1 MGVPYTFSTS
11 TSSIPLSQL
20 DTNFATPVTIGSTT
34 VALGN
39 TTTTL
44 AGLTG
49 VTSSAITDSAL
60 TANQIVYA
68 GTGGLLSGSSNYTY
82 DTNGNVLLGT
92 TTAFTSTTYGGQFVS
107 GGVGIYPW
115 INVNTGIANTTNYT
129 GVVYQNPTVWSGNNG
144 ASNQFLYGIYSGH
157 QISNTGASGSGQ
169 VQVYGIYSSPYL
181 ASSGTNAYIGLRG
194 VYGIATR
201 TSATDTSTYA
211 SNFLQGG
218 NFSATHTATLASTA
232 FSTSIRGVQAS
243 SQISSGSTNELS
255 CLETI
260 LSAGNST
267 TNSNTINVTNSYV
280 LYSNTVTVGTAS
292 NQTGIITNHYDCYFP
307 NPTINTLGT
316 ITNKWSIYSANT
328 GNSYL
333 AGSLGIGTTTP
344 AGKLDVAGTIKTLG
358 YTVATLPTG
367 TVGMRAY
374 ATDALTPVFG
384 STVVGGGAVVIPVFY
399 NGSNWIVG

>member
-49 VTSSAITDSAL
+49 VTSSAITDSAI

-68 GTGGLLSGSSNYTY
+68 GTGGLLSGSANHTY
-82 DTNGNVLLGT
+82 DTSGNVLLGT

-107 GGVGIYPW
+107 GGVGIYPYAT
-115 INVNTGIANTTNYT
+115 NSVTVPTNTTIYSGN
-129 GVVYQNPTVWSGNNG
+129 VYQNPTVFSGTNG
-144 ASNQFLYGIYSGH
+144 ASSQNLYGNLSAPQVSNSGSGGSLGNTLYGYYAQPLMTSTGSSAAGNIYGIYL
-157 QISNTGASGSGQ
+157 Q
-169 VQVYGIYSSPYL
+169 V
-181 ASSGTNAYIGLRG
+181 
-194 VYGIATR
+194 TR
-201 TSATDTSTYA
+201 YSATDTSA
-211 SNFLQGG
+211 SLNTLMGVYSVVSHQ
-218 NFSATHTATLASTA
+218 TLLASTA
-232 FSTSIRGVQAS
+232 AAS
-243 SQISSGSTNELS
+243 NVYAFYANPINFQGTWTNLY
-255 CLETI
+255 
-260 LSAGNST
+260 AYR
-267 TNSNTINVTNSYV
+267 NVTNVGSSTAV
-280 LYSNTVTVGTAS
+280 SNTCLITNYYGFASSVTVGTAATS
-292 NQTGIITNHYDCYFP
+292 TGTITNYYGVYLL

-316 ITNKWSIYSANT
+316 ITNRFAIYSADT
-328 GNSYL
+328 ATSYL

-344 AGKLDVAGTIKTLG
+344 SGKLDVAGTIKTLG

-367 TVGMRAY
+367 TVGMMAY